1 MLFKQALRRDL
12 INLAGAVFATLFTIM
27 VTTTLIRLLGRA
39 ASNLVATA
47 DVLPLI
53 AFAAVNYIPVLLILT
68 VYMTVLIALS
78 RSYRDSEMVIWFA
91 SGQPLTAWINPVF
104 RFAAPFLGLI
114 AAVGLFVGPWASQ
127 QADIYQ
133 RRFEQRE
140 DVSRVAPGQFRES
153 GGSNRVFFVE
163 SISADQT
170 QVRNV
175 FVTQFIDGKLTVV
188 ASTGGRVEVQ
198 PDSQR
203 FLVLENGHRWDGLWG
218 GNEYRLMEFER
229 YGLLLDGGAGA
240 RAGASP
246 RLMSTMG
253 LIADPT
259 PSHLGELI
267 WRVGLPLSGATLT
280 LLAIPLAFVNPRV
293 GQSVNIVLAV
303 LIYVIYSNVTSLMQ
317 IWVAQGRISFALA
330 LIATH
335 LAVLLVA
342 AFLFWRRTTLVRLL
356 PAWLPSLSSLRSAR
370 SSPGKP
376 AAPGA
381 GLAP

>member
-68 VYMTVLIALS
+68 VYMTVLVALS

-104 RFAAPFLGLI
+104 RFAAPFIGLI
-114 AAVGLFVGPWASQ
+114 AVVGLFIGPWASQ

-153 GGSNRVFFVE
+153 VGGNRVFFVE
-163 SISADQT
+163 SISADQM

-175 FVTQFIDGKLTVV
+175 FVTQFIDGRLTVV

-198 PDSQR
+198 GDSQR
-203 FLVLENGHRWDGLWG
+203 FLILEDGHRWDGLWG
-218 GNEYRLMEFER
+218 GNGYRLMEFER
-229 YGLLLDGGAGA
+229 YGLRLDGGATA
-240 RAGASP
+240 KADASN
-246 RLMSTMG
+246 RLMSTMA

-267 WRVGLPLSGATLT
+267 WRVGLPLSGITLT

-293 GQSVNIVLAV
+293 GQSVNIILAV
-303 LIYVIYSNVTSLMQ
+303 LIYVTYSNVTSLMQ
-317 IWVAQGRISFALA
+317 VWVAQGRISFTLA
-330 LIATH
+330 LIVTH
-335 LAVLLVA
+335 AAVLA
-342 AFLFWRRTTLVRLL
+342 IAGFLFWRRTSLVRLW

-370 SSPGKP
+370 ASSGGPSGP
-376 AAPGA
+376 AEGSAP
-381 GLAP
+381 

>member
-68 VYMTVLIALS
+68 VYMTVLVALS

-91 SGQPLTAWINPVF
+91 SGQSLTAWINPVF

-114 AAVGLFVGPWASQ
+114 AVVGLLVGPWASQ

-153 GGSNRVFFVE
+153 AGSNRVFFVE
-163 SISADQT
+163 SISPDQM

-175 FVTQFIDGKLTVV
+175 FVTQFIDGRLTVV

-198 PDSQR
+198 GDSQR
-203 FLVLENGHRWDGLWG
+203 FLILEDGHRWDGLWG

-229 YGLLLDGGAGA
+229 YGLRLDGGGTAKA
-240 RAGASP
+240 DASN
-246 RLMSTMG
+246 RLMSTMA

-267 WRVGLPLSGATLT
+267 WRVSLPLSGVTLT

-293 GQSVNIVLAV
+293 GQSVNIILAV
-303 LIYVIYSNVTSLMQ
+303 VSKGTCPTRGGAVRPRGRSL
-317 IWVAQGRISFALA
+317 AGADPASGRLA
-330 LIATH
+330 GRRP
-335 LAVLLVA
+335 
-342 AFLFWRRTTLVRLL
+342 RRT
-356 PAWLPSLSSLRSAR
+356 WSATR
-370 SSPGKP
+370 R
-376 AAPGA
+376 AP
-381 GLAP
+381 

>member
-1 MLFKQALRRDL
+1 LR
-12 INLAGAVFATLFTIM
+12 
-27 VTTTLIRLLGRA
+27 RA

-68 VYMTVLIALS
+68 VYMTVLVALS

-91 SGQPLTAWINPVF
+91 SGQSLTAWINPVF

-114 AAVGLFVGPWASQ
+114 AVVGLFVGPWASQ

-153 GGSNRVFFVE
+153 AGSNRVFFVE
-163 SISADQT
+163 SISPDQM

-175 FVTQFIDGKLTVV
+175 FVTQFIDGRLTVV

-198 PDSQR
+198 GDSQR
-203 FLVLENGHRWDGLWG
+203 FLILEDGHRWDGLWG

-229 YGLLLDGGAGA
+229 YGLRLDGGGTAKA
-240 RAGASP
+240 DASN
-246 RLMSTMG
+246 RLMSTMA

-267 WRVGLPLSGATLT
+267 WRVGLPLSGVTLT

-293 GQSVNIVLAV
+293 GQSVNIILAV
-303 LIYVIYSNVTSLMQ
+303 LIYVIYSNVTGLMQ
-317 IWVAQGRISFALA
+317 VWVAQGRISFALA
-330 LIATH
+330 LFVTH
-335 LAVLLVA
+335 AAVLA
-342 AFLFWRRTTLVRLL
+342 IAGFLFWRRMTLVRLW

-370 SSPGKP
+370 ASSGKP
-376 AAPGA
+376 PAPAAGS
-381 GLAP
+381 AP